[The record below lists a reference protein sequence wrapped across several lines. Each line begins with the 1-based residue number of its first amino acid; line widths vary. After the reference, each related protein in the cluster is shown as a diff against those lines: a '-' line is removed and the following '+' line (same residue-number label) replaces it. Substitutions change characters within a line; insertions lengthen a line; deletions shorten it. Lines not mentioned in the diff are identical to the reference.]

1 MHPHLCQS
9 QGVAVPETVLYKEMG
24 HEAYVPPHAAHRR
37 PCPSRARSSTRSTRS
52 TRSILTFTTTT
63 VHQNEH
69 VLRPTATPVQP
80 LLSSARSMLAMRVV
94 RHGCAC

>member
-24 HEAYVPPHAAHRR
+24 HEAYVPPHAAPAPRA
-37 PCPSRARSSTRSTRS
+37 PVARARANSSTRS
-52 TRSILTFTTTT
+52 TRSILPFTTTT
-63 VHQNEH
+63 VCQNEH

-80 LLSSARSMLAMRVV
+80 LLSSVRSMLAMRVV